1 MNYDCYNLTNVPII
15 NKIKM
20 NTPYSNVSI
29 INITYLNVSS
39 TDTISINTRIIIVS
53 TVNDLIFKYSNNF
66 HYIIGNLDN
75 IGKTLNNNIIILNN
89 N

>member
-39 TDTISINTRIIIVS
+39 TDTISINTRIIIIS
-53 TVNDLIFKYSNNF
+53 TVKISYL
-66 HYIIGNLDN
+66 N
-75 IGKTLNNNIIILNN
+75 IQTISIILLVF
-89 N
+89 

>member
-39 TDTISINTRIIIVS
+39 TDTISINTHYC
-53 TVNDLIFKYSNNF
+53 FYS
-66 HYIIGNLDN
+66 
-75 IGKTLNNNIIILNN
+75 
-89 N
+89 